1 MKRYLLF
8 LLANVMVLAS
18 AAQTAATNTGT
29 LYISGGGDVFYAA
42 SDFTNNSGSSLTNN
56 GSLYVKGNLSNS
68 QSSMTAGTGTLYLNG
83 TSAQTLSGSQP
94 FKTYHLN
101 TNNSAGITL
110 NNDLSV
116 SGTHTFA
123 AGVIATS
130 ATPNYLIYESGSSY
144 SGDGDTRHVNG
155 WVKKIGSTNFTFPVG
170 DGSVERTVALSS
182 LSASSE
188 FNVKYSAT
196 TPNSYTMV
204 TPVWDVNEPEYWTIN
219 RVSGGTAV
227 VTLNWNYSKV
237 YFPNWVVSDILV
249 TGYNGSAWTDFGG
262 AGTASGTASTTG
274 TVSSSAT
281 SSFNLFTFGSRTYVL
296 AMSLTGFT
304 AARNSGSTQLAWTSE
319 NDNGVASYQV
329 QRSDDGAAFTTFATI
344 ASQQRTGKA
353 SYTSTDIRPISGEAY
368 YRLVWQELS
377 GKTQYSRIITL
388 REGSTAPML
397 TLLSN
402 PVKNRIQL
410 SASGTR
416 AGSYRYWI
424 SNAGGQAIQQG
435 FIQVQGDGI
444 YTIPVTALRGYYFLN
459 LSLGSENYRFK
470 VLVE

>member
-110 NNDLSV
+110 NNAIYRSAVPIPSLP
-116 SGTHTFA
+116 
-123 AGVIATS
+123 GVIATS

-155 WVKKIGSTNFTFPVG
+155 GQENRQHQFHLPVG

-196 TPNSYTMV
+196 TPNSYTHG
-204 TPVWDVNEPEYWTIN
+204 N
-219 RVSGGTAV
+219 
-227 VTLNWNYSKV
+227 
-237 YFPNWVVSDILV
+237 
-249 TGYNGSAWTDFGG
+249 TGLGCK
-262 AGTASGTASTTG
+262 
-274 TVSSSAT
+274 
-281 SSFNLFTFGSRTYVL
+281 
-296 AMSLTGFT
+296 
-304 AARNSGSTQLAWTSE
+304 
-319 NDNGVASYQV
+319 
-329 QRSDDGAAFTTFATI
+329 
-344 ASQQRTGKA
+344 RTGILDHQPGFRRYGRGYPQLTKGLF
-353 SYTSTDIRPISGEAY
+353 PQLGCF
-368 YRLVWQELS
+368 
-377 GKTQYSRIITL
+377 GYSRDWL
-388 REGSTAPML
+388 QR
-397 TLLSN
+397 
-402 PVKNRIQL
+402 
-410 SASGTR
+410 
-416 AGSYRYWI
+416 
-424 SNAGGQAIQQG
+424 
-435 FIQVQGDGI
+435 
-444 YTIPVTALRGYYFLN
+444 
-459 LSLGSENYRFK
+459 LG
-470 VLVE
+470 LD